1 MGDQADLFPSVDL
14 YFSTP
19 PRRRVTEPIAREAF
33 VEDGCR
39 YWLKRAWGAGP
50 CILWIM
56 CNPSNADSTKDDPT
70 MLRVMEFS
78 AAWGYGSCIVI
89 NPIPLISS
97 TPAAALEWAKKI
109 DEIKE
114 WFVGD
119 PICDQWNTNIVLAN
133 QMIDAAEAHVVAWG
147 NNIPAD
153 FVRDWLQ
160 ALAEACDSGKC
171 GGGYSGL
178 PPIEWL
184 CLGTTSSGAPKH
196 PLARGK
202 HRIPDDFKPVPWKQK

>member
-1 MGDQADLFPSVDL
+1 MSDQADLFPSVEL

-97 TPAAALEWAKKI
+97 TPAAALEWAAKVEVM
-109 DEIKE
+109 DHA
-114 WFVGD
+114 VDD
-119 PICDQWNTNIVLAN
+119 PIFNQWNTNIVLAN
-133 QMIDAAEAHVVAWG
+133 EMIDAAEAHVVAWG
-147 NNIPAD
+147 NNMPPD
-153 FVRDWLQ
+153 FVRGWLQ
-160 ALAEACDSGKC
+160 ALAEACDADKMHGA
-171 GGGYSGL
+171 SGL

-184 CLGTTSSGAPKH
+184 CLGVTASGAPKH

-202 HRIPDDFKPVPWKQK
+202 HRVPADFKPISWKMT